1 MARNCGTGRHHGRT
15 DINWMSPDSAAC
27 KIELLN
33 FRWRL
38 DSVVNAGPGLVL
50 DPSSGGA
57 FGLTCPDSA
66 SIIVR
71 RPNLEFPPSCP
82 PTFRCP

>member
-38 DSVVNAGPGLVL
+38 DSVVNPGPVW
-50 DPSSGGA
+50 S
-57 FGLTCPDSA
+57 
-66 SIIVR
+66 
-71 RPNLEFPPSCP
+71 
-82 PTFRCP
+82 